1 MSDKKYYLT
10 KDGLEKI
17 RKEYEELK
25 KQRKEKLRVEAPEM
39 SHSEDVDSEYLNFK
53 KDLNFLEERMLKLE
67 EAIRS
72 AEIIETPLVNCKE
85 VRLGAEIV
93 IDIKGKED
101 KILLVGTMEADPS
114 SGKISN
120 ESPIGKALFGRR
132 EGDFVTISSERS
144 VVYKIK
150 KISYPE
156 N

>member
-17 RKEYEELK
+17 KKEHEELK
-25 KQRKEKLRVEAPEM
+25 KQRKEKLKFEAPEM
-39 SHSEDVDSEYLNFK
+39 SHSEDADSEYLNFK
-53 KDLNFLEERMLKLE
+53 KDMSLLEERILKLE

-72 AEIIETPLVNCKE
+72 AEMIETPLMNCKE
-85 VRLGAEIV
+85 VRLGAEVI
-93 IDIKGKED
+93 IDIKGKEE
-101 KILLVGTMEADPS
+101 KILLVGTMESDPI

-120 ESPIGKALFGRR
+120 ESPVGKALYGRK

-144 VVYKIK
+144 IVYKIK
-150 KISYPE
+150 KISYPV

>member
-10 KDGLEKI
+10 KDGLEKV
-17 RKEYEELK
+17 RKEYEKLK

-39 SHSEDVDSEYLNFK
+39 SHSEDADLEYLNFK
-53 KDLNFLEERMLKLE
+53 KDLSLIEERMLKLE

-72 AEIIETPLVNCKE
+72 AEMIETPLVSCKE
-85 VRLGAEIV
+85 VRLGAEVV
-93 IDIKGKED
+93 IDIKGKEN

-120 ESPIGKALFGRR
+120 ESPVGKALFGRR

-144 VVYKIK
+144 IVYKIK
-150 KISYPE
+150 KISYPG

>member
-53 KDLNFLEERMLKLE
+53 KDLSFLEERMVKLE
-67 EAIRS
+67 EAMRS
-72 AEIIETPLVNCKE
+72 AEMIESPLISCKE
-85 VRLGAEIV
+85 VRLGAEVV

-101 KILLVGTMEADPS
+101 KITLVGTMEADPG

-120 ESPIGKALFGRR
+120 ESPVGKALFGRR
-132 EGDFVTISSERS
+132 EGDLVIISSERS

-150 KISYPE
+150 KISYPG